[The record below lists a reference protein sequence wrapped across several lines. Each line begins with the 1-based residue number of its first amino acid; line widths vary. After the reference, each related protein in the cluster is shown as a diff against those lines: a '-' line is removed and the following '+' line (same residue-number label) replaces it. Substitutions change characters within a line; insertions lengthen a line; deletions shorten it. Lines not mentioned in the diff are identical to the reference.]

1 MKKLYFDGSHPKLFS
16 LTLPLFTKMS
26 DSPLFTKMSLYKRD
40 TSTHIIYTHTC
51 EFKYDHLFQSTNT
64 RMAIVV
70 SYSSV
75 VDQNIK

>member
-1 MKKLYFDGSHPKLFS
+1 MKTLYFDGSHPKFFS

-26 DSPLFTKMSLYKRD
+26 VHERD

-64 RMAIVV
+64 GMATIV
-70 SYSSV
+70 SYPSV